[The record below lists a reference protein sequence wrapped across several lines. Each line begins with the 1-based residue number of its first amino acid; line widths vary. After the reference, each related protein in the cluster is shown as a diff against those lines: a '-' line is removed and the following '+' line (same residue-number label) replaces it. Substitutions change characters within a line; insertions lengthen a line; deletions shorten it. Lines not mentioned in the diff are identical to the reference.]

1 MIIKRL
7 TMHNFGV
14 YASTNTFDFTGEKP
28 IVLIGGL
35 NGRGKTTF
43 LEAVLLS
50 LYGANSFAYK
60 ESAFKTYGQYLR
72 SFVNISDGTKK
83 TFIELDFVLNNADR
97 DHYVVRREW
106 SAVNKIRTNEKIFV
120 RKNGRYNRFLTE
132 NWSMFVENILPS
144 ALSNFFFFD
153 GEKIAELAVDSTN
166 SQLKESIRAMLGI
179 SVLDTLRSDIRR
191 NIRKLQ
197 KSGSAS
203 KETKEIDRLRT
214 DKEEAESNLHKIEEE
229 ISIKET
235 DLATL
240 KEQCEQAKLD
250 YSAHGGDVTEQREAL
265 HSQRAKVGAERQ
277 QSRENLSLLASGSLP
292 LNLVKD
298 LLRNIAEQ
306 SQKEKKASVKKQAVS
321 YVTSVFK
328 QFKEENKDVTQVRSF
343 MKYLDADSARNSI
356 ESIYNLSDSALLQVQ
371 RLDGVDLEK
380 TVEHA
385 KMELGRQKKLSK
397 KLDEIENFLSI
408 DINEEQLKKI
418 YTNVR
423 LMEQKIRD
431 TEADLAVLEQKRRN
445 VNGDLMKA
453 TSEFNKKVTVL
464 LENLEADDDK
474 KRDIKYSEMA
484 IRVLNEFSVRLQKK
498 KTGLLGETITS
509 CYKKLANKKNLIE
522 QITMDPITLDLTYL
536 NKDGVEVEKTAL
548 SAGEKQ
554 LMVISILWALAI
566 CSKKKLPVIIDTPLS
581 RLDSNHRKSL
591 IQTYFPQASEQTIIL
606 STDSEIDQ
614 DYYQLIKENVGD
626 EFTLSY
632 DDESKSTT
640 ILKGYFVGVDK

>member
-60 ESAFKTYGQYLR
+60 ESTFKTYGQYLR
-72 SFVNISDGTKK
+72 SFVNVSDGTKK
-83 TFIELDFVLNNADR
+83 TFVELEFVLNNADR
-97 DHYVVRREW
+97 DHYIVRREW
-106 SAVNKIRTNEKIFV
+106 SAVNKVRTTEEIFV
-120 RKNGRYNRFLTE
+120 RKNGNYNRFLTD

-179 SVLDTLRSDIRR
+179 SVLDTLHGDMQR

-197 KSGSAS
+197 KTSSAS
-203 KETKEIDRLRT
+203 TETKEIDRLRT
-214 DKEEAESNLHKIEEE
+214 TKEEAESNLQKIEAE
-229 ISIKET
+229 ISSKEANLT
-235 DLATL
+235 KL

-250 YSAHGGDVTEQREAL
+250 YSAHGGDVIGQRDAL
-265 HSQRAKVGAERQ
+265 LSQRAEVGAQRQ

-298 LLRNIAEQ
+298 LLGNIAGQ
-306 SQKEKKASVKKQAVS
+306 ALKEKEAAVKKQAVS
-321 YVTSVFK
+321 YVNRLFA
-328 QFKEENKDVTQVRSF
+328 QYMDENKNAAQVQSF
-343 MKYLDADSARNSI
+343 MGYINADSEKNSV
-356 ESIYNLSDSALLQVQ
+356 ETIYNLSDASLLQIQ
-371 RLDGVDLEK
+371 RLTEGGLEQ
-380 TVEHA
+380 TAENA
-385 KMELGRQKKLSK
+385 SAELERQAKLSK
-397 KLDEIENFLSI
+397 KSDEIENFLSI
-408 DINEEQLKKI
+408 DINEDQLKKL
-418 YTNVR
+418 YTNIR
-423 LMEQKIRD
+423 LMEQKITD
-431 TEADLAVLEQKRRN
+431 TEADLAVLEQRRSN
-445 VNGDLMKA
+445 ANGDLMKA
-453 TSEFNKKVTVL
+453 TSEFNKKVSVL

-484 IRVLNEFSVRLQKK
+484 VRVLDEFSVRLQKK

-509 CYKKLANKKNLIE
+509 CYKKLANKKNLID
-522 QITMDPITLDLTYL
+522 QITMDPVTLDLTYL

-614 DYYQLIKENVGD
+614 NYYQLMKENVGD

-632 DDESKSTT
+632 DDKSKSTT
-640 ILKGYFVGVDK
+640 ILKGYFAGDKK

>member
-60 ESAFKTYGQYLR
+60 ESTFKTYGQYLR
-72 SFVNISDGTKK
+72 SFVNVSDGTKK
-83 TFIELDFVLNNADR
+83 TFIELEFVLNNADR

-106 SAVNKIRTNEKIFV
+106 SAVNKVRTNEEIFV
-120 RKNGRYNRFLTE
+120 QKNEKYNRFLTE

-179 SVLDTLRSDIRR
+179 SVLDTLHGDIQR

-197 KSGSAS
+197 KSDSAS
-203 KETKEIDRLRT
+203 SETNEIDKLRT
-214 DKEEAESNLHKIEEE
+214 IKEEAETNLHKIEEE
-229 ISIKET
+229 ISEKEA

-250 YSAHGGDVTEQREAL
+250 YSAHGGDVIGQRDDL
-265 HSQRAKVGAERQ
+265 LSQRAKIGAQRQ
-277 QSRENLSLLASGSLP
+277 QSRENLSLLAAGALP
-292 LNLVKD
+292 LNMVKD

-321 YVTSVFK
+321 YVSSVFE
-328 QFKEENKDVTQVRSF
+328 QFMEENKDATQVQSF
-343 MKYLDADSARNSI
+343 MKYLNEDSAKNSV
-356 ESIYNLSDSALLQVQ
+356 ETIYNLSDSALLQVQ
-371 RLDGVDLEK
+371 NLDSGDLEK
-380 TVEHA
+380 TAEKA
-385 KMELGRQKKLSK
+385 KIELDRQEQLSK

-418 YTNVR
+418 YTSIR
-423 LMEQKIRD
+423 LMERKIKD
-431 TEADLAVLEQKRRN
+431 AEADLIILDQKRGN
-445 VNGDLMKA
+445 ANGDLMKA
-453 TSEFNKKVTVL
+453 TSEFNKKVSVL

-484 IRVLNEFSVRLQKK
+484 IRVLDEFSVRLQKK
-498 KTGLLGETITS
+498 KTGLLGKTITS
-509 CYKKLANKKNLIE
+509 CYKKLANKKNLID
-522 QITMDPITLDLTYL
+522 QITMDPVTLDLTYL
-536 NKDGVEVEKTAL
+536 NKDGMEVEKTAL

-591 IQTYFPQASEQTIIL
+591 IKTYFPQASEQTIIL
-606 STDSEIDQ
+606 STDSEIDRN
-614 DYYQLIKENVGD
+614 YYQLMKENVGD

-632 DDESKSTT
+632 DDKSKSTT
-640 ILKGYFVGVDK
+640 ILKGYFIGDDK

>member
-60 ESAFKTYGQYLR
+60 ESTFKTYGQYLR
-72 SFVNISDGTKK
+72 SFVNVTDGTKK
-83 TFIELDFVLNNADR
+83 TFIELEFVLNNADR
-97 DHYVVRREW
+97 DHYIVRREW
-106 SAVNKIRTNEKIFV
+106 SAVNKVRTTEEIFV
-120 RKNGRYNRFLTE
+120 RKNGSYNRFLTD

-179 SVLDTLRSDIRR
+179 SVLDTLHGDMQR

-197 KSGSAS
+197 KTSSAS
-203 KETKEIDRLRT
+203 TETKEIDRLRT
-214 DKEEAESNLHKIEEE
+214 IKEEAESNLQKIEAE
-229 ISIKET
+229 ISSKEANLT
-235 DLATL
+235 TL
-240 KEQCEQAKLD
+240 KEQCEQEKLD
-250 YSAHGGDVTEQREAL
+250 YSAHGGDVIGQRDAL
-265 HSQRAKVGAERQ
+265 LSQRAEVGAQSQ

-298 LLRNIAEQ
+298 LLGNIAGQ
-306 SQKEKKASVKKQAVS
+306 ALKEKEASTKRQAVS
-321 YVTSVFK
+321 YVNRLFT
-328 QFKEENKDVTQVRSF
+328 QFMAENKNASQVQSF
-343 MKYLDADSARNSI
+343 MEYIDADSEKNSV
-356 ESIYNLSDSALLQVQ
+356 ETIYNLSDASLLQIQ
-371 RLDGVDLEK
+371 RLTEGGLEQ
-380 TVEHA
+380 TAENA
-385 KMELGRQKKLSK
+385 SAELERQAKLSK
-397 KLDEIENFLSI
+397 KSDEIENFLSI
-408 DINEEQLKKI
+408 DINEDQLKKL
-418 YTNVR
+418 YTNIR
-423 LMEQKIRD
+423 LMEQKITD
-431 TEADLAVLEQKRRN
+431 TEADLAVLEQRRSN
-445 VNGDLMKA
+445 ANGDLMKA
-453 TSEFNKKVTVL
+453 TSEFNKKVSVL

-484 IRVLNEFSVRLQKK
+484 VRVLDKFSVRLQKK

-509 CYKKLANKKNLIE
+509 CYKKLANKKNLID
-522 QITMDPITLDLTYL
+522 QITMDPVTLDLTYL

-614 DYYQLIKENVGD
+614 NYYQLMKENVGD

-632 DDESKSTT
+632 DDKSKSTT
-640 ILKGYFVGVDK
+640 ILKGYFAGDKK

>member
-60 ESAFKTYGQYLR
+60 ESTFKTYGQYLR
-72 SFVNISDGTKK
+72 SFVNVSDGTKK
-83 TFIELDFVLNNADR
+83 TFIELEFVLNNADR
-97 DHYVVRREW
+97 DHYIVRREW
-106 SAVNKIRTNEKIFV
+106 SAVNKVRTTEEIFV
-120 RKNGRYNRFLTE
+120 RKNGSYNRFLTD

-179 SVLDTLRSDIRR
+179 SVLDTLHGDMQR

-197 KSGSAS
+197 KTSSAS
-203 KETKEIDRLRT
+203 TETKEIDRLRT
-214 DKEEAESNLHKIEEE
+214 IKEEAESNLQKIEAE
-229 ISIKET
+229 ISSKEANLT
-235 DLATL
+235 TL
-240 KEQCEQAKLD
+240 KEQCEQEKLD
-250 YSAHGGDVTEQREAL
+250 YSAHGGDVIGQRDAL
-265 HSQRAKVGAERQ
+265 LSQCAEVGAQSQ

-298 LLRNIAEQ
+298 LLGNIAGQ
-306 SQKEKKASVKKQAVS
+306 ALKEKEASTKRQAVS
-321 YVTSVFK
+321 YVNRLFT
-328 QFKEENKDVTQVRSF
+328 QFMAENKNASQVQSF
-343 MKYLDADSARNSI
+343 MEYIDADSEKNSV
-356 ESIYNLSDSALLQVQ
+356 ETIYNLSDASLLQIQ
-371 RLDGVDLEK
+371 RLTGGGLEQ
-380 TVEHA
+380 TAENA
-385 KMELGRQKKLSK
+385 SAELERQAKLSK
-397 KLDEIENFLSI
+397 KSDEIENFLSI
-408 DINEEQLKKI
+408 DINEEQLKKL
-418 YTNVR
+418 YTNIR
-423 LMEQKIRD
+423 LMEQKITD
-431 TEADLAVLEQKRRN
+431 TEADLAVLEQRRSN
-445 VNGDLMKA
+445 ANGDLMKA
-453 TSEFNKKVTVL
+453 TSEFNKKVSVL

-484 IRVLNEFSVRLQKK
+484 VRVLDEFSVRLQKK

-509 CYKKLANKKNLIE
+509 CYKKLANKKNLID
-522 QITMDPITLDLTYL
+522 QITMNPVTLDLTYL
-536 NKDGVEVEKTAL
+536 NKDGLKVEKTAL

-614 DYYQLIKENVGD
+614 NYYQLMKENVGD

-632 DDESKSTT
+632 DDKSKSTT
-640 ILKGYFVGVDK
+640 ILKGYFVGDKK

>member
-60 ESAFKTYGQYLR
+60 ESTFKTYGQYLR
-72 SFVNISDGTKK
+72 SFVNVSDGTKK
-83 TFIELDFVLNNADR
+83 TFIELEFVLNNADR

-106 SAVNKIRTNEKIFV
+106 SAVNKVRTNEEIFV
-120 RKNGRYNRFLTE
+120 QKNEKYNRFLTE

-179 SVLDTLRSDIRR
+179 SVLDTLHGDIQR

-197 KSGSAS
+197 KSDSAS
-203 KETKEIDRLRT
+203 SETNEIDKLRT
-214 DKEEAESNLHKIEEE
+214 IKEEAETNLHKIEEE
-229 ISIKET
+229 ISEKEA

-250 YSAHGGDVTEQREAL
+250 YSAHGGDVIGQRDDL
-265 HSQRAKVGAERQ
+265 LSQRAKIGVQRQ
-277 QSRENLSLLASGSLP
+277 QSRENLSLLAAGALP
-292 LNLVKD
+292 LNMVKD

-321 YVTSVFK
+321 YVSSVFE
-328 QFKEENKDVTQVRSF
+328 QFMEENKDATQVQSF
-343 MKYLDADSARNSI
+343 MKYLNEDSAKNSV
-356 ESIYNLSDSALLQVQ
+356 ETIYNLSDSALLQVQ
-371 RLDGVDLEK
+371 NLDSGDLEK
-380 TVEHA
+380 TAEKA
-385 KMELGRQKKLSK
+385 KIELDRQEQLSK

-418 YTNVR
+418 YTSIR
-423 LMEQKIRD
+423 LMERKIKD
-431 TEADLAVLEQKRRN
+431 AEADLIILDQKRGN
-445 VNGDLMKA
+445 ANGDLMKA
-453 TSEFNKKVTVL
+453 TSEFNKKVSVL

-484 IRVLNEFSVRLQKK
+484 IRVLDEFSVRLQKK
-498 KTGLLGETITS
+498 KTGLLGKTITS
-509 CYKKLANKKNLIE
+509 CYKKLANKKNLID
-522 QITMDPITLDLTYL
+522 QITMDPVTLDLTYL
-536 NKDGVEVEKTAL
+536 NKDGMEVEKTAL

-591 IQTYFPQASEQTIIL
+591 IKTYFPQASEQTIIL
-606 STDSEIDQ
+606 STDSEIDRN
-614 DYYQLIKENVGD
+614 YYQLMKENVGD

-632 DDESKSTT
+632 DDKSKSTT
-640 ILKGYFVGVDK
+640 ILKGYFIGDDK